1 MKEGFAKFAF
11 YWGSV
16 FGGVVFL
23 YQVLSTLLHLRGN
36 FFQTL
41 IYSLIVISSLI
52 FTYTKYRRS
61 NPSLS
66 PGFGKSLGL
75 LTLVS
80 LTMSLFFTLFTVVL
94 IAKLNPSLI
103 QEALNQME
111 TLAENYGADMAV
123 LEDEDMYKI
132 LQVAFIFSSF
142 LFDFIG
148 NFFYSLL
155 IAFVFTRNNPRRF
168 EAYGNESERMDGEN
182 GNKLN

>member
-1 MKEGFAKFAF
+1 MKQSFAKFAF

-23 YQVLSTLLHLRGN
+23 YQALSALLHFTGN

-52 FTYTKYRRS
+52 VVYTKYRRS

-66 PGFGKSLGL
+66 PGFGRSLGL

-80 LTMSLFFTLFTVVL
+80 LTMSLFFALFTMVL
-94 IAKLNPSLI
+94 IAKINPNLI

-111 TLAENYGADMAV
+111 VLMDDYDVDMAIF
-123 LEDEDMYKI
+123 EKEGMYKL
-132 LQVAFIFSSF
+132 LQVAFIFSNF
-142 LFDFIG
+142 IFDFIG
-148 NFFYSLL
+148 NFFYCLL
-155 IAFVFTRNNPRRF
+155 IAFVFTRNNTRRF
-168 EAYGNESERMDGEN
+168 EPYRNDNAERDRESEE
-182 GNKLN
+182 